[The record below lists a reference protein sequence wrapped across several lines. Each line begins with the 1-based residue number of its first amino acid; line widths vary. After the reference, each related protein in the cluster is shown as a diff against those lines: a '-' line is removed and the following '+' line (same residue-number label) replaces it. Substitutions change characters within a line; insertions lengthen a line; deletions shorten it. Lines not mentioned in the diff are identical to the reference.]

1 MQDHEVTQHEFT
13 SSTARVLPRFQVG
26 TWVEESKAIVFV
38 WGEVDCA
45 TAPRLAA
52 TLADMTEQG
61 RLNLVV
67 DLSGVY
73 FMDSTGLAVLAVAHK
88 RLLQAGGGL
97 VLAGPTPAVRRSVE
111 ITGLDKMMTVTD
123 ALPKVASALL
133 ESTRARDQVP
143 DVDEDDKQHDDTQQ
157 EEPDPTP

>member
-1 MQDHEVTQHEFT
+1 VRNHEVTAQA
-13 SSTARVLPRFQVG
+13 ARVLPRFQVG

-45 TAPRLAA
+45 TAPRLAS
-52 TLADMTEQG
+52 TLAEMTEQG

-88 RLLQAGGGL
+88 RLQHAGGGL
-97 VLAGPTPAVRRSVE
+97 VLAGPTPAVRRSLE
-111 ITGLDKMMTVTD
+111 ITGLDKMMPLTD
-123 ALPKVASALL
+123 TLPKVSSALL
-133 ESTRARDQVP
+133 ESTRARDRAP
-143 DVDEDDKQHDDTQQ
+143 ELGEDDIQQ
-157 EEPDPTP
+157 EEPDPTV

>member
-1 MQDHEVTQHEFT
+1 VQHHEVTAP
-13 SSTARVLPRFQVG
+13 TARVLPRFQVG

-88 RLLQAGGGL
+88 RLQQAGGGL
-97 VLAGPTPAVRRSVE
+97 VLAGPTPAVRRSIE
-111 ITGLDKMMTVTD
+111 ITGRTRPNSKSPTRPSNEPRL
-123 ALPKVASALL
+123 SAPAPQGVG
-133 ESTRARDQVP
+133 RFQG
-143 DVDEDDKQHDDTQQ
+143 TQWCA
-157 EEPDPTP
+157 TSA

>member
-1 MQDHEVTQHEFT
+1 VRHYEVTAQA
-13 SSTARVLPRFQVG
+13 ARVLPRFQVG

-45 TAPRLAA
+45 TAPRLAS

-88 RLLQAGGGL
+88 RLVQAGGGL
-97 VLAGPTPAVRRSVE
+97 VLAGPTPAVRRSLE
-111 ITGLDKMMTVTD
+111 ITGLDQMMQVTD
-123 ALPKVASALL
+123 ALPKVSSALL
-133 ESTRARDQVP
+133 ESTRARDRAP
-143 DVDEDDKQHDDTQQ
+143 DLDEDDAAQQ
-157 EEPDPTP
+157 EPDPTP

>member
-1 MQDHEVTQHEFT
+1 VQHHEVTAP
-13 SSTARVLPRFQVG
+13 TARVLPRFQVG

-88 RLLQAGGGL
+88 RLQHAGGGL
-97 VLAGPTPAVRRSVE
+97 VLAGPTPVVRRSLE
-111 ITGLDKMMTVTD
+111 ITGLDKMMSVTD
-123 ALPKVASALL
+123 TLPKVSSALL
-133 ESTRARDQVP
+133 ESTRARDRAP
-143 DVDEDDKQHDDTQQ
+143 ELDDDDAQQ
-157 EEPDPTP
+157 EEPEPTA

>member
-1 MQDHEVTQHEFT
+1 MQHDEVTTAQ
-13 SSTARVLPRFQVG
+13 SARVLPRFQVG

-45 TAPRLAA
+45 TAPRLAK
-52 TLADMTEQG
+52 TLAEMTEQG

-88 RLLQAGGGL
+88 RLQQAGGGL
-97 VLAGPTPAVRRSVE
+97 VLAGPTPSVRRSLE
-111 ITGLDKMMTVTD
+111 ITGLDQMMLVTD
-123 ALPKVASALL
+123 TLPKVSSALL
-133 ESTRARDQVP
+133 ESTRARERTP
-143 DVDEDDKQHDDTQQ
+143 DLDEDDTS
-157 EEPDPTP
+157 PDAS

>member
-1 MQDHEVTQHEFT
+1 VQHDEVTAAQ
-13 SSTARVLPRFQVG
+13 TARVLPRFQVG

-45 TAPRLAA
+45 TAPRLAR
-52 TLADMTEQG
+52 TLAEMTEEG

-88 RLLQAGGGL
+88 RLQQAGGGL
-97 VLAGPTPAVRRSVE
+97 VLAGPTSAVRRSLE
-111 ITGLDKMMTVTD
+111 ITGLDQMMPVTD
-123 ALPKVASALL
+123 ALPKVSSALL
-133 ESTRARDQVP
+133 ESTRARERTP
-143 DVDEDDKQHDDTQQ
+143 DPDEDEASHDG
-157 EEPDPTP
+157 PDQTA

>member
-1 MQDHEVTQHEFT
+1 VQHDEVTAAQ
-13 SSTARVLPRFQVG
+13 TARVLPRFQVG

-45 TAPRLAA
+45 TAPRLAG
-52 TLADMTEQG
+52 TLAEMTEQG

-88 RLLQAGGGL
+88 RLQQAGGSL
-97 VLAGPTPAVRRSVE
+97 VLAGPTPAVRRSLE
-111 ITGLDKMMTVTD
+111 ITGLDQMMPVTD
-123 ALPKVASALL
+123 ALPKVSSALL
-133 ESTRARDQVP
+133 ESTRARERTP
-143 DVDEDDKQHDDTQQ
+143 DPDEDDTSHDG
-157 EEPDPTP
+157 PDQTA